1 MSAIFTD
8 RETPIGLVRIVEQDG
23 AITRVDMSSCEGFAA
38 RECGQAGTSALLRAA
53 AQQLDEYFAGTRTA
67 FELPLRPEGTAFQRQ
82 AWQALCDIPYGQT
95 RSYAQQAR
103 AVGRP
108 AATRA
113 IGAANGR
120 NPIAIIVPC
129 HRVIGSDGSLTGYAG
144 GEAVKRWLLD
154 HEGVKEG
161 AKDRAKEQ
169 RKEGLKDRAKRQ
181 ANDDGQ
187 LALWS
192 GAAAPS

>member
-8 RETPIGLVRIVEQDG
+8 RTTPIGLVRIVEQDG
-23 AITRVDMSSCEGFAA
+23 AITRVDMSSCEGFEA
-38 RECGQAGTSALLRAA
+38 RERGQPGTSALLQAA
-53 AQQLDEYFAGTRTA
+53 ARQLDEYFAGTRTE
-67 FELPLRPEGTAFQRQ
+67 FELALRPAGTAFQCQ
-82 AWQALCDIPYGQT
+82 AWQALCAIPYGQT

-108 AATRA
+108 TATRA

-154 HEGVKEG
+154 HEG
-161 AKDRAKEQ
+161 AQ
-169 RKEGLKDRAKRQ
+169 KRS
-181 ANDDGQ
+181 Q

-192 GAAAPS
+192 DAAAPS

>member
-1 MSAIFTD
+1 MSAIFMD
-8 RETPIGLVRIVEQDG
+8 RTTPIGLVRIVEQDG
-23 AITRVDMSSCEGFAA
+23 AVTRVDLSTSDGFAN
-38 RECGQAGTSALLRAA
+38 RESGQAGTSPLLQAA
-53 AQQLDEYFAGTRTA
+53 VQQLDEYFAGQRTA

-82 AWQALCDIPYGQT
+82 AWQALCAIPYGET

-108 AATRA
+108 TATRA

-144 GEAVKRWLLD
+144 GEPVKRWLLA
-154 HEGVKEG
+154 HEG
-161 AKDRAKEQ
+161 AQ
-169 RKEGLKDRAKRQ
+169 RRT
-181 ANDDGQ
+181 Q

-192 GAAAPS
+192 DANAPQ

>member
-1 MSAIFTD
+1 MSAIFMDT
-8 RETPIGLVRIVEQDG
+8 ETPIGVVRVVEQDG
-23 AITRVDMSSCEGFAA
+23 AITRVDMSSCDGFEDRA
-38 RECGQAGTSALLRAA
+38 CGRPGTSPLLRAA
-53 AQQLDEYFAGTRTA
+53 VDQLRQYFAGQRTT
-67 FELPLRPEGTAFQRQ
+67 FELPLRPAGTAFQRA
-82 AWQALCDIPYGQT
+82 AWQALCAIPYGET

-108 AATRA
+108 TATRA

-154 HEGVKEG
+154 HE
-161 AKDRAKEQ
+161 RA
-169 RKEGLKDRAKRQ
+169 
-181 ANDDGQ
+181 
-187 LALWS
+187 
-192 GAAAPS
+192 

>member
-8 RETPIGLVRIVEQDG
+8 RETPIGLVRIVEQEG
-23 AITRVDMSSCEGFAA
+23 AITRVALSSDEGFAA
-38 RECGQAGTSALLRAA
+38 REYGQAGTSALLRSAV
-53 AQQLDEYFAGTRTA
+53 QQLGEYFAGTRTV
-67 FELPLRPEGTAFQRQ
+67 FDLPLRAEGTAFQRQ
-82 AWQALCDIPYGQT
+82 AWQALCAIPYGQT

-108 AATRA
+108 TATRA

-144 GEAVKRWLLD
+144 GQPVKRWLLN
-154 HEGVKEG
+154 HEGVQTAASSE
-161 AKDRAKEQ
+161 AQARA
-169 RKEGLKDRAKRQ
+169 
-181 ANDDGQ
+181 Q
-187 LALWS
+187 LELWS
-192 GAAAPS
+192 AAAPS

>member
-8 RETPIGLVRIVEQDG
+8 RATPIGVVRIVEQDG
-23 AITRVDMSSCEGFAA
+23 AITRVDMSSCEGFDD
-38 RECGQAGTSALLRAA
+38 RDRGVAGTSALLRAA

-67 FELPLRPEGTAFQRQ
+67 FDLPLRAAGTTFQRQ
-82 AWQALCDIPYGQT
+82 AWQALCAIPFGET

-108 AATRA
+108 TATRA

-144 GEAVKRWLLD
+144 GETVKRWLLN
-154 HEGVKEG
+154 HEGAQK
-161 AKDRAKEQ
+161 RA
-169 RKEGLKDRAKRQ
+169 
-181 ANDDGQ
+181 Q

-192 GAAAPS
+192 NAAAP

>member
-8 RETPIGLVRIVEQDG
+8 RTTPIGLVRIVVQDG
-23 AITRVDMSSCEGFAA
+23 AITRVDLSTCEGF
-38 RECGQAGTSALLRAA
+38 GQRDSGQSGTSPLLQAV

-67 FELPLRPEGTAFQRQ
+67 FDLPLRPAGTAFQRQ
-82 AWQALCDIPYGQT
+82 AWQALCASPYGQT

-108 AATRA
+108 TATRA
-113 IGAANGR
+113 VGAANGR

-129 HRVIGSDGSLTGYAG
+129 HRVIGSDGSQTGYAG
-144 GEAVKRWLLD
+144 GEPVKRWLLA
-154 HEGVKEG
+154 HEG
-161 AKDRAKEQ
+161 AQ
-169 RKEGLKDRAKRQ
+169 RRTP
-181 ANDDGQ
+181 

-192 GAAAPS
+192 DANAPQ